1 MFFFKNYAENEAGRL
16 EGKNKQPA
24 AWFHYISIALTL
36 GYNKNKLQKTLDN
49 RSRDI
54 PNFDFLEKGLGIV
67 SPSHFVYEFSKK
79 CFSCYI
85 LLTD

>member
-49 RSRDI
+49 
-54 PNFDFLEKGLGIV
+54 
-67 SPSHFVYEFSKK
+67 
-79 CFSCYI
+79 
-85 LLTD
+85 